1 MRGHLVGFHF
11 CPILLS
17 GVALFLVA
25 FSSSLHTDLSRD
37 EVFERVE
44 GNTWMFYTSVITPWY
59 FFPTFYT
66 LLIPLYTLLA
76 TTNPSFRRN
85 VNVSGAMGE
94 SRIGWQILAKNSV
107 RKTWGVT
114 YVLLIMEEVL
124 SIKMLNLKNKSHLY
138 HLGRGGRGGGG
149 GGRGKGHSI
158 FVVTISRVSQFSL
171 VTPLNSVSDDW
182 SYLRSLSKP
191 GDPPTTRKTRSPS
204 NPSFQAK
211 NGDLFLTSAQRFSE
225 NV

>member
-44 GNTWMFYTSVITPWY
+44 GNSVITPY

-94 SRIGWQILAKNSV
+94 
-107 RKTWGVT
+107 
-114 YVLLIMEEVL
+114 
-124 SIKMLNLKNKSHLY
+124 KSDRMTDFGCHDKL
-138 HLGRGGRGGGG
+138 HIIPTD
-149 GGRGKGHSI
+149 H
-158 FVVTISRVSQFSL
+158 T
-171 VTPLNSVSDDW
+171 SVSFENQETQ
-182 SYLRSLSKP
+182 SP
-191 GDPPTTRKTRSPS
+191 TRKTRSPS
-204 NPSFQAK
+204 LDPEKSGNPLRVYCDMSRYGGK
-211 NGDLFLTSAQRFSE
+211 
-225 NV
+225 

>member
-17 GVALFLVA
+17 GVALFLVT

-37 EVFERVE
+37 EVFKRVE
-44 GNTWMFYTSVITPWY
+44 GIAWMCYTSVITPWY
-59 FFPTFYT
+59 FFPTFCT

-76 TTNPSFRRN
+76 TRNPSFRRN

-138 HLGRGGRGGGG
+138 HLGRGGGGGG
-149 GGRGKGHSI
+149 EKGEGK
-158 FVVTISRVSQFSL
+158 VTAFWLSQ
-171 VTPLNSVSDDW
+171 
-182 SYLRSLSKP
+182 
-191 GDPPTTRKTRSPS
+191 
-204 NPSFQAK
+204 
-211 NGDLFLTSAQRFSE
+211 
-225 NV
+225 

>member
-44 GNTWMFYTSVITPWY
+44 GNTWMCYTSVITPWY
-59 FFPTFYT
+59 FFPTFCT

-94 SRIGWQILAKNSV
+94 ESDRMTDFGCHDKLYIHIHLYTYTPSNTVNVNVSIAMGENSDRMTQIL
-107 RKTWGVT
+107 
-114 YVLLIMEEVL
+114 
-124 SIKMLNLKNKSHLY
+124 
-138 HLGRGGRGGGG
+138 
-149 GGRGKGHSI
+149 
-158 FVVTISRVSQFSL
+158 VVSR
-171 VTPLNSVSDDW
+171 
-182 SYLRSLSKP
+182 
-191 GDPPTTRKTRSPS
+191 
-204 NPSFQAK
+204 
-211 NGDLFLTSAQRFSE
+211 
-225 NV
+225 